1 MQLTDN
7 PDSYLVLR
15 SDILDPSTETR
26 LALLAGAQLVVDSER
41 MWHSVWQVGPEPRYC
56 LIKSCESGPEL
67 EAWIN
72 SLHPATNA
80 PSGPIDPVRA
90 AESELKA
97 QERRAA
103 RSAFY
108 GYDPS
113 EVYSEAYQELRGT
126 RPFSSAPPRIFVW

>member
-56 LIKSCESGPEL
+56 LIKSCE
-67 EAWIN
+67 
-72 SLHPATNA
+72 
-80 PSGPIDPVRA
+80 
-90 AESELKA
+90 
-97 QERRAA
+97 
-103 RSAFY
+103 
-108 GYDPS
+108 
-113 EVYSEAYQELRGT
+113 
-126 RPFSSAPPRIFVW
+126 